1 MTKTPTKTIILS
13 SGGTGGHVF
22 PALGLAEELHGR
34 GYEVVVMT
42 DHRGKVFQ
50 KATGVSQVIA
60 LPTWKGRGRLGPIVM
75 GLGLAVS
82 FLLALVYM
90 VRLRPV
96 AVLGFGGYPSLPAVL
111 AGYIVRL
118 PTALHEQN
126 AILGRANRFMVR
138 LVTRLGLAHKK
149 VKFTE
154 PFRNKI
160 VWTGNPVRKSIIA
173 IRDAPYQLPKAEEP
187 FRLLIIGG
195 SQGARVFSSVVPQAL
210 CDLPADMRKRLV
222 VHQQCRK
229 EFLEA
234 TIAAYRQS
242 GISVDIRPFFE
253 DMDRQLREAHL
264 VIGRAGASTV
274 AELTVSGR
282 PALLVPFPFAMDD
295 HQQANAKS
303 LAEDGAA
310 WVVLER
316 DFTPSKLQELLLNAM
331 KDDKIL
337 KARAKKMHDLG
348 QPDAAEKLAQMVEG
362 LLKS

>member
-1 MTKTPTKTIILS
+1 MTKTIILS

-22 PALGLAEELHGR
+22 PALSLAEELHSR
-34 GYEVVVMT
+34 GYEVVIMT
-42 DHRGKVFQ
+42 DHRGQVFQ
-50 KATGVSQVIA
+50 SATGVSKVIA
-60 LPTWKGRGRLGPIVM
+60 LPTWKGRGRLGPIV
-75 GLGLAVS
+75 LSIGLATS
-82 FLLALVYM
+82 FLLALIHM

-111 AGYIVRL
+111 AGYLMRL

-126 AILGRANRFMVR
+126 AILGRANRVMVR
-138 LVTRLGLAHKK
+138 FVTRLGLAYKS

-160 VWTGNPVRKSIIA
+160 VRTGNPVRKSITA
-173 IRDAPYQLPKAEEP
+173 IRGIPYQSPKIEEP

-195 SQGARVFSSVVPQAL
+195 SQGARVFSSVIPKAL
-210 CDLPADMRKRLV
+210 CELPVDTRKRLV

-229 EFLEA
+229 EFLDA
-234 TIAAYRQS
+234 TIDAYRKS

-253 DMDRQLREAHL
+253 DMDHQLREAHL
-264 VIGRAGASTV
+264 IIGRAGASTV

-282 PALLVPFPFAMDD
+282 PALLVPFPFAMDN
-295 HQQANAKS
+295 HQQANAMS
-303 LAEDGAA
+303 IAEDGAA

-316 DFTPSKLQELLLNAM
+316 DFTPQKLQELLLIAM

-337 KARAKKMHDLG
+337 KTMAQKMYNLG
-348 QPDAAEKLAQMVEG
+348 QPDASAKLAQMVEG
-362 LLKS
+362 LIVNPL